1 MENNRHHFY
10 FAVALT
16 AILAVG
22 GFVALEVSNTM
33 TDLALIEDS
42 FYNVLRNGE
51 AKLSAEINRDIQ
63 GVNVDV
69 LEEGFNEI
77 DKELNA
83 L

>member
-1 MENNRHHFY
+1 M
-10 FAVALT
+10 
-16 AILAVG
+16 
-22 GFVALEVSNTM
+22 LEVSNTM
-33 TDLALIEDS
+33 TDLSLIEGS
-42 FYNVLRNGE
+42 FYNALRNGE